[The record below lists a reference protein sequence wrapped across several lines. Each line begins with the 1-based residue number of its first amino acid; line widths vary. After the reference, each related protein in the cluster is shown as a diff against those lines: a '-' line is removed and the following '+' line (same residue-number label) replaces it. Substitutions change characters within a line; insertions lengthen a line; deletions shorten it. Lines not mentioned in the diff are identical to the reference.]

1 LGLLPC
7 GAEVGRRSRRLL
19 ADEVYFVLPDFP
31 GSRREISE
39 KLLLYLRLRVQS
51 RSPFAALGR
60 QFTQHEGKAFSYEQ
74 IIDEGKR
81 IVEEGFEEMRAP
93 VQFQFEEIPDLV
105 GKVLFQRLDTLADDI
120 AKQISQLGY
129 RRLDESAR
137 LAGTA
142 IDAGGR
148 PLTQELFLK
157 SEEAREMDFDP
168 RTGKPDP
175 EGVYIAH
182 PDTAE
187 RMDRLW
193 QEWEKDAT
201 FMKRV
206 AEVRAKKYEE
216 WRDRES
222 RRKLVD

>member
-1 LGLLPC
+1 
-7 GAEVGRRSRRLL
+7 
-19 ADEVYFVLPDFP
+19 VLPDFP
-31 GSRREISE
+31 RSRKEISE
-39 KLLLYLRLRVQS
+39 KLRLHLRLRVQAK
-51 RSPFAALGR
+51 SPFAALGR
-60 QFTQHEGKAFSYEQ
+60 QFTQHEGKIFSYEQ

-105 GKVLFQRLDTLADDI
+105 GEVLFQKLDAIADDI
-120 AKQISQLGY
+120 AKQTSRLGY
-129 RRLDESAR
+129 RRLDEATR

-142 IDAGGR
+142 IDAGGQ
-148 PLTQELFLK
+148 PFTQELFLK
-157 SEEAREMDFDP
+157 SEEARQMDFDP
-168 RTGKPDP
+168 LTGKPDP

-182 PDTAE
+182 PNTAE
-187 RMDRLW
+187 WMHRLW
-193 QEWEKDAT
+193 QEWEKDGA

-206 AEVRAKKYEE
+206 AELRAKKYED